1 MQFQV
6 PQFIDIEDK
15 IIGPLTLRQ
24 FIYLAIAGGII
35 FIFYFLVNFVAW
47 ILISLIFAG
56 LGVALAFLKI
66 NGQPFQK
73 VLLNMINFYL
83 KPQTYV
89 WLKEEPQT
97 PKTSEEIHKK
107 FSYNFNLINSLEKII
122 SGFSLKQA
130 QQKVLTGTSP
140 NAKKTKIIFETNK
153 ERYELF
159 KKISGERKVARRI
172 DYS

>member
-35 FIFYFLVNFVAW
+35 FIFYFLVNFAIW
-47 ILISLIFAG
+47 IIISLILIAIAG
-56 LGVALAFLKI
+56 AFAFLKI

-73 VLLNMINFYL
+73 VLFNMIKFYA

-89 WLKEEPQT
+89 WLKESPQT
-97 PKTSEEIHKK
+97 PKTPEEIHKK
-107 FSYNFNLINSLEKII
+107 FNYNFNLINSLEKII
-122 SGFSLKQA
+122 SGLSLKQA

-140 NAKKTKIIFETNK
+140 NSQKTKIIFETTK

-159 KKISGERKVARRI
+159 KKISGEKNAARRV